1 MDVMK
6 RREFL
11 RNMAATPLIGGSF
24 FTAGLMLAGM
34 KNAYAASGK
43 TLIVI
48 FQRGGCDGLNTVVPY
63 REDEYYNLRPDIA
76 IAPPSSSSASALD
89 LDGFFGLHPAMTGLY
104 DIFQQGDLAI
114 MPAVHYSNASK
125 SHFSGQDL
133 IESGVPDRNLSDGW
147 LNRYLPNSKAGVQL
161 QAVSFGAL
169 AYAMRGAHPVTT
181 INTLSS
187 LKDHDDTSQKEVLRS
202 IYNQQVKNNDNR
214 ALLHRHGALALKNYS
229 IIEQF
234 SNSSY
239 TVENGAEY
247 PDTDYGE
254 QLKDI
259 AQLVKAGV
267 GLEVATVSSIG
278 WDHHAYQGGAAGKQ
292 AEKLEEF
299 SDGIAA
305 IYKDLGSH
313 MSNVVIL
320 TMSEFGRTVKQNASE
335 GTDHGNAAS
344 WFAIGQ
350 QVNGG
355 IYGDWPGLQPEQLYQ
370 DRYLAHSIEITDVYA
385 EVLSKH
391 LGGGGRLPAILPG
404 SRYDSIGFLS

>member
-1 MDVMK
+1 MK
-6 RREFL
+6 RRNFL
-11 RNMAATPLIGGSF
+11 RNMAAMPLIGSNF
-24 FTAGLMLAGM
+24 ITAGSMLAGM
-34 KNAYAASGK
+34 KSAYAASGK

-48 FQRGGCDGLNTVVPY
+48 FQRGGCDGLNAVVPY

-76 IAPPSSSSASALD
+76 LSPPSSSSASALD

-133 IESGVPDRNLSDGW
+133 IESGVPDRSLSDGW
-147 LNRYLPNSKAGVQL
+147 LNRYLPNSEAGGQL
-161 QAVSFGAL
+161 RAVSFGTL
-169 AYAMRGAHPVTT
+169 AYAMRGVQPVTT

-214 ALLHRHGALALKNYS
+214 ALLHKHGTLALKNYS
-229 IIEQF
+229 IIDQF
-234 SNSSY
+234 ANTSY
-239 TVENGAEY
+239 TAENGAVY

-254 QLKDI
+254 QLKNI
-259 AQLVKAGV
+259 AQIIKAGV
-267 GLEVATVSSIG
+267 GLEVATVSSVG
-278 WDHHAYQGGAAGKQ
+278 WDHHAYQGGANGTQ
-292 AEKLEEF
+292 AERLEEF
-299 SDGIAA
+299 SAGIAA

-313 MSNVVIL
+313 MSDVVIL

-335 GTDHGNAAS
+335 GTDHGNASS

-355 IYGDWPGLQPEQLYQ
+355 IYGDWPGLQPEQLHQ
-370 DRYLAHSIEITDVYA
+370 KRHLAHTLEYTDVYA
-385 EVLSKH
+385 EVLNKH
-391 LGGGGRLPAILPG
+391 LGGGGRLSAILPG
-404 SRYDSIGFLS
+404 SNYDPIGFLS

>member
-1 MDVMK
+1 MK

-11 RNMAATPLIGGSF
+11 RNMAAMPLIGRNLI
-24 FTAGLMLAGM
+24 TAGSILAGM
-34 KNAYAASGK
+34 NNACAASGK

-48 FQRGGCDGLNTVVPY
+48 FQRGGCDGLNTVVPF

-76 IAPPSSSSASALD
+76 IEPPSYRSDSALD

-114 MPAVHYSNASK
+114 MPAVHYGNASK
-125 SHFSGQDL
+125 SHFSSQDL
-133 IESGVPDRNLSDGW
+133 IEGGVSSRILNDGW
-147 LNRYLPNSKAGVQL
+147 LNRYLLNSEYETAL
-161 QAVSFGAL
+161 RAVSFGPL
-169 AYAMRGAHPVTT
+169 AHAMRGVQPVAT
-181 INTLSS
+181 INRLSS
-187 LKDHDDTSQKEVLRS
+187 LNGYDDSEREILKS

-214 ALLHRHGALALKNYS
+214 SLLYRHGTLALNNYS
-229 IIEQF
+229 LLDQF
-234 SNSSY
+234 ANSSY
-239 TVENGAEY
+239 AAENGAVY
-247 PDTDYGE
+247 PDTDYGQ

-259 AQLVKAGV
+259 AQLVKAGI
-267 GLEVATVSSIG
+267 GLQAVTLSSNG
-278 WDHHAYQGGAAGKQ
+278 WDHHAYQGGANGKQ

-299 SDGIAA
+299 SSGIEA

-313 MSNVVIL
+313 MNDVVIL

-344 WFAIGQ
+344 WFAVGRQI
-350 QVNGG
+350 NGG

-370 DRYLAHSIEITDVYA
+370 KRYLAHTLEFTDVYA

-391 LGGGGRLPAILPG
+391 LGEKDRLSAILPG
-404 SRYDSIGFLS
+404 IHYNPIGFLS